1 MSDRLPGM
9 KRLILSMLG
18 ILIGN
23 ISTEASPLLEYKFDQ
38 VGTVQQSSGSATL
51 NLTTYNA
58 TGVATNYVTATPT
71 PLGSVTNVLNLTS
84 ENVNPSSVDDLKGAA
99 QASLNNTNASFLRN
113 DLKSFTISTWVM
125 NDYTAIGST
134 NQLRRVFSLRDNS
147 QSKGVIELMIS
158 NTTVIVS
165 LTGGGGTQQFT
176 TDLTV
181 PANNSMWYFLSVT
194 YDDTTGALKVY
205 SGEEGDTL
213 DLYTGQNT
221 TAGTLLTTAN
231 LLAIGNVGYNQN
243 RRFDGYIS
251 DVRFYDE
258 VLNDT
263 QIQQIYTA
271 VPEPTAGAAIGMA
284 GFFAVAYRFLG
295 PKGKRSWMASASAN
309 VLKQ

>member
-1 MSDRLPGM
+1 
-9 KRLILSMLG
+9 MLG

-23 ISTEASPLLEYKFDQ
+23 ISTEAAPLLEYKFDQ

-51 NLTTYNA
+51 NLTTYNGSA
-58 TGVATNYVTATPT
+58 VATNYVTATPV
-71 PLGSVTNVLNLTS
+71 PLGSTTNVLNLTS
-84 ENVNPSSVDDLKGAA
+84 ENVNPSGVDDVKGAA
-99 QASLNNTNASFLRN
+99 QASLNNTNASFLRSE
-113 DLKSFTISTWVM
+113 LKSFTISTWVM
-125 NDYTAIGST
+125 NDYTQATSL
-134 NQLRRVFSLRDNS
+134 NASRRVFSLRDNS
-147 QSKGVIELMIS
+147 LSKGVIELIIS
-158 NTTVIVS
+158 NASVIVS
-165 LTGGGGTQQFT
+165 LTGNGGTQQFNT
-176 TDLTV
+176 SLTIS
-181 PANNSMWYFLSVT
+181 ANNSMWYFLSVT

-213 DLYTGQNT
+213 DFYTGQNT

-231 LLAIGNVGYNQN
+231 SLAIGNAGYNHD

-258 VLNDT
+258 VLNDA

-295 PKGKRSWMASASAN
+295 TKGKRSWMTSASAS
-309 VLKQ
+309 VLRQ